1 MNHESPVSTMEKHAH
16 AVLDVERKSYE
27 SVFPNSGLAPRFVRC
42 DAEAKTL
49 ELAFDLQPWM
59 RNPAGLLH
67 GGVTA
72 ILLDNAMGTA
82 IAALVQAHTPTIT
95 MTINYVR
102 PIPLDTTVHVRAR
115 VALEGHTASHLTA
128 EIFLPDVPD
137 RILVTA
143 TGVYYTKKA

>member
-1 MNHESPVSTMEKHAH
+1 MNHEAPVSAMEKNVYA
-16 AVLDVERKSYE
+16 LLSIEQKDYE

-42 DAEAKTL
+42 DAETKTL

-72 ILLDNAMGTA
+72 ILLDNTMGTA
-82 IAALVQAHTPTIT
+82 IAALVQVHTPTLT

-102 PIPLDTTVHVRAR
+102 PSPLDTTVHVRAR
-115 VALEGHTASHLTA
+115 VALEGRTASHLTA
-128 EIFLPDVPD
+128 EIFLPDAPD
-137 RILVTA
+137 RILATA

>member
-1 MNHESPVSTMEKHAH
+1 MNHEAPISTMEKHAH

-42 DAEAKTL
+42 DAETKTL
-49 ELAFDLQPWM
+49 ELAFDLKPWM
-59 RNPAGLLH
+59 RNHVGMLH
-67 GGVTA
+67 GGVIA

-82 IAALVQAHTPTIT
+82 IAALFQAHTPTIT
-95 MTINYVR
+95 MTINYAR
-102 PIPLDTTVHVRAR
+102 PVPMAPTVHARAR
-115 VALEGHTASHLTA
+115 VVLEGRTASHLTA
-128 EIFLPDVPD
+128 EIFLPDAPD